1 MPSWSQSSNHPP
13 QHPHLLF
20 TSLTLLITPQPTHHI
35 TNHIPYPPH
44 QQPHLLPPSPLPS
57 HQQHPLLTLPP
68 TSPATSPTHPL
79 ANHITY
85 PPPRQPHPINHIPC
99 PSHQQPHTLPTLLP
113 TTSPIQPTTRLTN
126 PSTYPPHQHMQ
137 ALSWALGQRLTFKPG
152 PRQTGQGVRAGTAA
166 QVRPNQGRGA
176 ATQVSCN
183 LAHAACRHQ
192 CPLCTEKLNI
202 ALNTIV
208 LASGLG
214 LLHCVSMHTGTLNA
228 ALHIFNTPSWA
239 LLWISPW
246 TLQMWHCT
254 LLSW

>member
-68 TSPATSPTHPL
+68 TSPTHPL

-152 PRQTGQGVRAGTAA
+152 PRQTGQGVQPQDKRGMTYIQTWTWTNWAGSSAPRQERDDLHSNLDPDKLGREFNLKTREGWLTFKPGPE
-166 QVRPNQGRGA
+166 QTGQGV
-176 ATQVSCN
+176 Q
-183 LAHAACRHQ
+183 
-192 CPLCTEKLNI
+192 P
-202 ALNTIV
+202 
-208 LASGLG
+208 
-214 LLHCVSMHTGTLNA
+214 
-228 ALHIFNTPSWA
+228 
-239 LLWISPW
+239 
-246 TLQMWHCT
+246 
-254 LLSW
+254 